1 MDFQLVRLICAC
13 PGGVHQ
19 KSSQQITW
27 IAGDRITCIAGDL
40 FTCNVSNIGSANC
53 SFLPSVISL
62 PWGLGKSPMLLN
74 EYALVFVFPNYL
86 IQPSLAVYTYFL
98 F

>member
-1 MDFQLVRLICAC
+1 MDFQLVQLICAY

-27 IAGDRITCIAGDL
+27 IAGDR
-40 FTCNVSNIGSANC
+40 FTCNMSNIGSANC

-62 PWGLGKSPMLLN
+62 SWGLGKSPMLLN

-86 IQPSLAVYTYFL
+86 IQPSLAVYIYFL

>member
-1 MDFQLVRLICAC
+1 MDQLVRLICAC
-13 PGGVHQ
+13 PRGVHQ

-27 IAGDRITCIAGDL
+27 IAGDL

-53 SFLPSVISL
+53 SFLPGVISL
-62 PWGLGKSPMLLN
+62 LWGLGKSPMLFN

-86 IQPSLAVYTYFL
+86 I
-98 F
+98 